1 MSGFALTNTN
11 YAESISLLKGRFGKE
26 QRVINAHMKALLDL
40 PVPSN
45 NAASLRQLYDTI
57 ESHIRGLESLGSK
70 TDTSGGLLVSL
81 ILGKLPPTVIRNL
94 NRAHT
99 SDHWE
104 IDELR
109 AGLEREIT
117 ILESGLENR
126 EVQSQSTLTGSFVAG
141 VRKGQIGLPPGEKR
155 VSAKPVCVYCKGP
168 HSAQHCNGVTDPKTR
183 LDIVKKERLCFN
195 CLGNHKAVHTAILRI
210 DVGIVT
216 RNITVACVELIVHPL
231 M

>member
-11 YAESISLLKGRFGKE
+11 YEESVSLLKGRFGKE

-70 TDTSGGLLVSL
+70 IDTFEGLLVSL
-81 ILGKLPPTVIRNL
+81 ILGKLPPTVITNF

-141 VRKGQIGLPPGEKR
+141 VRKGQFPPGEKR
-155 VSAKPVCVYCKGP
+155 VSAKPVYVYCKGP
-168 HSAQHCNGVTDPKTR
+168 HSALHCNGVTDPKT
-183 LDIVKKERLCFN
+183 
-195 CLGNHKAVHTAILRI
+195 
-210 DVGIVT
+210 
-216 RNITVACVELIVHPL
+216 
-231 M
+231 

>member
-1 MSGFALTNTN
+1 MNGFALTNTN
-11 YAESISLLKGRFGKE
+11 YAESVSLLKGRFGKE

-40 PVPSN
+40 LVPLN

-57 ESHIRGLESLGSK
+57 LRATYVRGLELLGSK
-70 TDTSGGLLVSL
+70 TDTSGGMLVSL

-94 NRAHT
+94 NQAYT

-109 AGLEREIT
+109 AGLKREIT

-141 VRKGQIGLPPGEKR
+141 VRKGQMGLPPVEKR
-155 VSAKPVCVYCKGP
+155 VSAKPVCVCVCVYCKGL
-168 HSAQHCNGVTDPKTR
+168 HSELHCNGVTDPKT
-183 LDIVKKERLCFN
+183 
-195 CLGNHKAVHTAILRI
+195 
-210 DVGIVT
+210 
-216 RNITVACVELIVHPL
+216 
-231 M
+231 